1 MAFWGEEQKRA
12 GERRGLGGLAA
23 EPDPRPETPVTQS
36 RVPWREV
43 GRIPETPPGVPTGFG
58 LAVSGGSLPKLA
70 IDSGDRGRAVQLAIN
85 HLVAR
90 PSEEVQAGGSIFR
103 ARSEHAPPIRGTGT
117 QGATYSVASGQR
129 KKWTLLWCNTDVGGP
144 GVVSNPGPFPRVL
157 FGPSSAREHQHEDEA
172 GGDNRGLQIQR
183 QREVGGGTEE
193 REEGGHYDPPIVA
206 GASSSLARRR
216 RQLSKRVTLGSGNYS
231 DNESAWG
238 PTQSTAV
245 RSTLNWHPPHPE
257 TGPGDA
263 HE

>member
-1 MAFWGEEQKRA
+1 MAFWAEEQKSA
-12 GERRGLGGLAA
+12 GECRGLGGLAA
-23 EPDPRPETPVTQS
+23 EPDPPLRNSGDTKPSTVAG
-36 RVPWREV
+36 V
-43 GRIPETPPGVPTGFG
+43 RIPETPPGVPTGFG

-144 GVVSNPGPFPRVL
+144 GVVSDPGPFPRVL

-193 REEGGHYDPPIVA
+193 REEGGHYDPHCCRR
-206 GASSSLARRR
+206 ARRHWR
-216 RQLSKRVTLGSGNYS
+216 GDDFNHLSGSR
-231 DNESAWG
+231 SARAG
-238 PTQSTAV
+238 PTQSNAV
-245 RSTLNWHPPHPE
+245 RSTLKWHPPHPE
-257 TGPGDA
+257 AGPGDA